1 MSESHP
7 TPPSGNLTAHARL
20 RRFLKTL
27 HEIDP
32 REGLE
37 PLLSQVAEVVR
48 AETGGDATAIVV
60 RRDDRGTEYGH
71 VAAAPPAAS
80 SSYTRVWSDG
90 APPLGSEEPGPLYL
104 SVGESGY
111 APLLAS
117 YARMGLRISRTL
129 SAPLVRR
136 GLRFGFLEVLSPRND
151 EWGTLEGLE
160 VFETLAGEIGVLLDN
175 SLLLD
180 RLRRERLEN
189 EMLYSVTQRI
199 SLSLD
204 SGEVMSSIIESLRS
218 VIPYDAAAIFLLD
231 ARTLDVAG
239 ETVRG
244 FNPETARR
252 LRLRMGEGIVG
263 WAAKTGRPVIVPD
276 VRTDP
281 RYISAR
287 EETRAEMVAPLIAGG
302 EVIGVFNLESDRVN
316 AYTPRELR
324 LLETFASQA
333 AVTIERSRYI
343 RQEVEKDRL
352 DRELQIAR
360 RIQLT
365 FLPDRDP
372 DWPGYDVSGY
382 NVTSEEVS
390 GDFFDYIPITGPNW
404 GVVIADVS
412 GKGVPAS
419 LIMASLRAA
428 LWTEVRNTYSLST
441 ICSRINNFLYQ
452 SLGETEFVTAI
463 YGVIDL
469 DTHRFTYSSAGHL
482 PPILLRKNGHPC
494 FLEEGGLPLGAF
506 PDVEYPEGHVDIRV
520 GDVMLLY
527 TDGAVE
533 AIGPEDEEFG
543 RDRLVEALRQV
554 RDRPAREIR
563 TELIE
568 EIRRFSGSNRLADD
582 LTFVVI
588 KRLGSRKS

>member
-1 MSESHP
+1 MSDP
-7 TPPSGNLTAHARL
+7 RPPVPGPVSAHARL

-27 HEIDP
+27 HEVDP
-32 REGLE
+32 REGLDSV
-37 PLLSQVAEVVR
+37 LARVAEIVR
-48 AETGGDATAIVV
+48 LETGGDASAIVV
-60 RRDDRGTEYGH
+60 RGDERGSELCH
-71 VAAAPPAAS
+71 VAAAPPAESLAWS
-80 SSYTRVWSDG
+80 RVWSDG
-90 APPLGSEEPGPLYL
+90 APALGSEEAGPLYL
-104 SVGESGY
+104 GVGESGY

-129 SAPLVRR
+129 SAPLLRR

-160 VFETLAGEIGVLLDN
+160 IFETLVDEVSVLLDN
-175 SLLLD
+175 ALLLD
-180 RLRRERLEN
+180 HLRRERMEN
-189 EMLYSVTQRI
+189 ELLYSVSQKI
-199 SLSLD
+199 ALSLD
-204 SGEVMSSIIESLRS
+204 SFEVLNSIIESLRH
-218 VIPYDAAAIFLLD
+218 VVPYDAAAIFLLD
-231 ARTLDVAG
+231 ARTLDVAE

-244 FNPETARR
+244 YRPETARR
-252 LRLRMGEGIVG
+252 LRLKMGEGVVG
-263 WAAKTGRPVIVPD
+263 WAAKTGQSVIVPD
-276 VRTDP
+276 VRIDP
-281 RYISAR
+281 RYVAAR
-287 EETRAEMVAPLIAGG
+287 EQTRAEMVAPLKAGG

-324 LLETFASQA
+324 LLETFASQVA
-333 AVTIERSRYI
+333 ITIERSRYI
-343 RQEVEKDRL
+343 RQQVEKERL

-365 FLPDRDP
+365 FLPERDP
-372 DWPGYDVSGY
+372 DWPGFDVSGY

-404 GVVIADVS
+404 GVVVADVS

-428 LWTEVRNTYSLST
+428 LWAEVRNTYSLAT
-441 ICSRINNFLYQ
+441 ICSRVNNFLYQ
-452 SLGETEFVTAI
+452 SLGETEFVTAV

-469 DTHRFTYSSAGHL
+469 ENGRFTYSSAGHL
-482 PPILLRKNGHPC
+482 PPILLRRDGAPV

-506 PDVEYPEGHVDIRV
+506 PDVSYPEGHADLKV

-533 AIGPEDEEFG
+533 AMNAEEDEFG
-543 RDRLVEALRQV
+543 RDRLVEALRAV

-568 EIRRFSGSNRLADD
+568 TIRRFSGSSRLADD
-582 LTFVVI
+582 LTLVVI
-588 KRLGSRKS
+588 KRPGSRKK